1 MDKGGN
7 RSRKTPQIL
16 NCLVYIII
24 STHITMNPPCRNPL
38 DSAKYREQY
47 LSSLRL
53 QASNDQRNLDA
64 NKVFKLTGQSPQPPP
79 DTRGTTEKAMDFEG
93 QKVAL
98 RSRLQTITDGVIASQ
113 IVAELSFPQVRFALD
128 KWAIISEDMK
138 KQFATGLPSSVF
150 IAYLNRLIEKFES
163 ADAVQQGLQ
172 QNIGEAIIMSNIQL
186 LYGLPRGQIWS
197 VLKSSINRAESQF
210 RLDLI
215 DLKEQVRRQQILVPS
230 EEDLQAVNGLPAPQR
245 ARVQDLLDRIFET
258 FPTTDD
264 LVNQVGQI
272 NVGISNRDRNFT
284 VGALGD
290 LEQLVTVPES
300 SMVHAQEIQDIMAR
314 FVGGEPPRGPD
325 PPEVPENFDFPAV
338 PTPAER
344 GGGPPEPPDFNA
356 PQPPQQGPAPAFV
369 QIVDRADWNA
379 LASKARKAE
388 YLNSVYETYPFI
400 SLKFTSK
407 SGRETLRFKS
417 PSPLNPN
424 TYTTA
429 QLNEMFDNSLSDIE
443 TMRVRP
449 PTGSGMRMKGK
460 GLNKPYRQSIKHL
473 IDKPVEKPKL
483 YTPFGKY
490 LINKHRLNH
499 EDVIALRH
507 QSGNMIQGLGTEKVS
522 PALAKVVR
530 TLVGKGL
537 PSYEDIQGLSQ
548 DDKRKLSHICKS
560 SNIESPAI
568 PHMKGEGQAEED
580 RFNILRGEIIAGN
593 DSQKVAREFKII
605 LLKFIQEGRIPRQ
618 QGNEILREMLSLGV

>member
-1 MDKGGN
+1 
-7 RSRKTPQIL
+7 
-16 NCLVYIII
+16 
-24 STHITMNPPCRNPL
+24 MNPPCRNPL

-47 LSSLRL
+47 LSNLRL
-53 QASNDQRNLDA
+53 QASNDQRNLEA

-113 IVAELSFPQVRFALD
+113 IVGELSFPQVRFALD

-138 KQFATGLPSSVF
+138 RQYATGLPTSVF
-150 IAYLNRLIEKFES
+150 IAYLNRLIQKFES

-197 VLKSSINRAESQF
+197 VLKSAVDRAESQF

-230 EEDLQAVNGLPAPQR
+230 EEDLQAVNALPAPQR

-290 LEQLVTVPES
+290 LEQLVTVPQS
-300 SMVHAQEIQDIMAR
+300 SLDHAQEILDIMAR

-325 PPEVPENFDFPAV
+325 PPEPPEFNFPAV

-344 GGGPPEPPDFNA
+344 AGGPPEPPEPPDLQVPQAPQAQAPAFAPILERDDFNA
-356 PQPPQQGPAPAFV
+356 F
-369 QIVDRADWNA
+369 
-379 LASKARKAE
+379 SKARKAE
-388 YLNSVYETYPFI
+388 YLNSVYEAYPFI
-400 SLKFTSK
+400 SLEFISK
-407 SGRETLRFKS
+407 TGRQTLRYKS
-417 PSPLNPN
+417 PSPLNPS

-429 QLNEMFDNSLSDIE
+429 QLNQMFDNSLADIKA
-443 TMRVRP
+443 MRTPSRDSSVSS
-449 PTGSGMRMKGK
+449 TGSGMRMKGK

-473 IDKPVEKPKL
+473 IDSPVEKPKP
-483 YTPFGKY
+483 YTPFGRY

-537 PSYEDIQGLSQ
+537 PTYEDIQGLSQ
-548 DDKRKLSHICKS
+548 NDKRKLSHICKS

-593 DSQKVAREFKII
+593 DSQKVSREFKII